1 VHFVDLSLGHQTSPS
16 TYKPMNNVNS
26 NKPPSNMGALDS
38 MFSSQLNT
46 MNTTGSSGGATRMGG
61 MQNMGGNIGGGKL

>member
-1 VHFVDLSLGHQTSPS
+1 
-16 TYKPMNNVNS
+16 
-26 NKPPSNMGALDS
+26 MGALDS

-61 MQNMGGNIGGGKL
+61 MQNVGGNIGGGKL